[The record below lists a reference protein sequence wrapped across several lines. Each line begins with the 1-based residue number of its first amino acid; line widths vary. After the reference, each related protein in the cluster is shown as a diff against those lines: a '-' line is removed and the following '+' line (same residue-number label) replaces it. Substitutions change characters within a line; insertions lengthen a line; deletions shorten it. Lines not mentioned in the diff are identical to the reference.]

1 VQSLCR
7 LKLCWK
13 KKAARMGEIGGGGGQ
28 QGCFSREGVC
38 ECRGFNE
45 GTTSHP
51 AFSAVNQRRVRGPA
65 EVFTPVSGH

>member
-1 VQSLCR
+1 VLEKESR
-7 LKLCWK
+7 PNGGN
-13 KKAARMGEIGGGGGQ
+13 RGGGGQ
-28 QGCFSREGVC
+28 QGCVSREGVC